1 MQKKRKKYQKT
12 DKEKRVPVNKIKK
25 EKKEKEKESVKKL
38 LKGIFSSEENCDA
51 EKAEK
56 ISNEIVD
63 EIFNQFRDDRNL
75 LNDKIKS
82 IIWHIKD
89 VNNKEL
95 RTSIVNH
102 TLTASE
108 LCSMK
113 DEDLASNKNEIKAMR
128 ESVKEEVV
136 EKTESTIKKGKKK

>member
-1 MQKKRKKYQKT
+1 MNQT
-12 DKEKRVPVNKIKK
+12 NAKE
-25 EKKEKEKESVKKL
+25 EKEKESVRKIV
-38 LKGIFSSEENCDA
+38 KGIFIANEEQCDDETASE
-51 EKAEK
+51 

-63 EIFNQFRDDRNL
+63 EIFNQFRNDRNS

-95 RTSIVNH
+95 RTSIINR

-113 DEDLASNKNEIKAMR
+113 DEDLAS
-128 ESVKEEVV
+128 
-136 EKTESTIKKGKKK
+136 